1 MKTWMY
7 IVIAAIAAVV
17 VLALVLVLCKVRKNR
32 KIQESERKADQ
43 KMEESASHLS
53 LLFGGKENIKEIS
66 SRGSR
71 VSLQVIDMDKID
83 KDAITKELDSVMFM
97 GNKIVFVI
105 GSKSEEFE
113 KLLNENIDKQSH

>member
-1 MKTWMY
+1 MEKWMY
-7 IVIAAIAAVV
+7 IVIAVVAAIV
-17 VLALVLVLCKVRKNR
+17 VLVAVFIVCKVIKNKR
-32 KIQESERKADQ
+32 IKESERKADQ

-71 VSLQVIDMDKID
+71 VSLQVIDMDRID
-83 KDAITKELDSVMFM
+83 KENITKELDSVMFM

-113 KLLNENIDKQSH
+113 KLLNENIDKQFH